1 MRDLLRPLIEA
12 LFRVLFTYDC
22 LGEEHV
28 PGEGP
33 AVVAANHP
41 SYLDPVLL
49 SLQLARPIR
58 FMAWDAL
65 FRVPLLG
72 QLIRAFGAFPVDV
85 RRGKGRSAYDAAR
98 AMVEAGEVVGIFP
111 EGRRSQTGWMEES
124 LYLGAVRL
132 ARDTGAPL
140 VPATISG
147 AFRAWPHYQSLPRP
161 ARIRVRY
168 HEPIDPGAYQAL
180 PEDEALQAMLA
191 ELRRRVER
199 SLLPAVKR
207 DLRVNVL
214 FRSPAPWPRLYE
226 SAPPLALALL
236 VFWRTR
242 EMAAMWPGY
251 AYVAYLLADHFVI
264 PQGRLIKW
272 LRNAS
277 PVLFLLAWS
286 PWILNTLGL
295 PETPAP
301 RALLALTAGAMF
313 PYLYSRARTAL
324 DFVRGMVLALLLELG
339 ALALVPTPLG
349 PHVALPLY
357 AAAFAWQRRSV
368 FWPWAVATL
377 LAWVGF
383 VLLELGAGLEVL
395 PHATTGLL
403 AWLLGSLLPGG
414 PPAAAASDAAEAPA
428 HLLSLD
434 LDRPEEEPEEPDQR
448 LSGSSRRRWR

>member
-28 PGEGP
+28 PREGP

-49 SLQLARPIR
+49 SLQLSRPIR

-65 FRVPLLG
+65 FKLPLVG
-72 QLIRAFGAFPVDV
+72 RLIRAFGAFPVDV
-85 RRGKGRSAYDAAR
+85 RRGHGRSAYEAAR

-124 LYLGAVRL
+124 LRLGAVRL
-132 ARDTGAPL
+132 SRDTGAPL

-168 HEPIDPGAYQAL
+168 HEPIDPAEYREL
-180 PEDEALQAMLA
+180 PEEEALQAMLQ

-214 FRSPAPWPRLYE
+214 FSSPSPWPRLYE
-226 SAPPLALALL
+226 SAPPLALASL
-236 VFWRTR
+236 VFWKTR
-242 EMAAMWPGY
+242 QMPAMWPAY
-251 AYVAYLLADHFVI
+251 AYIAYLLADHFVL
-264 PQGRLIKW
+264 PQSRAVKW

-277 PVLFLLAWS
+277 PVLFLLAWA
-286 PWILNTLGL
+286 PAVLGTLGL
-295 PETPAP
+295 PPTPAP

-313 PYLYSRARTAL
+313 PYLYARGRTAL
-324 DFVRGMVLALLLELG
+324 DFIRGLVVALLLELG
-339 ALALVPTPLG
+339 ALYLAPTPLG

-357 AAAFAWQRRSV
+357 CAAFAWQRRTV
-368 FWPWAVATL
+368 FWPWAVMTL

-383 VLLELGAGLEVL
+383 VLLELGAGLGVL

-403 AWLLGSLLPGG
+403 AWLVNSLLPGG
-414 PPAAAASDAAEAPA
+414 APAVSAAEAEEAPSDR
-428 HLLSLD
+428 LSLG
-434 LDRPEEEPEEPDQR
+434 LDREEEEEPEEPR
-448 LSGSSRRRWR
+448 P

>member
-28 PGEGP
+28 PREGP

-49 SLQLARPIR
+49 SLQLSRPIR

-65 FRVPLLG
+65 FKLPLVG
-72 QLIRAFGAFPVDV
+72 RLIRAFGAFPVDV
-85 RRGKGRSAYDAAR
+85 RRGHGRSAYEAAR

-124 LYLGAVRL
+124 LRLGAVRL
-132 ARDTGAPL
+132 SRDTGAPL

-168 HEPIDPGAYQAL
+168 HEPIDPAEYREL
-180 PEDEALQAMLA
+180 PEEEALQAMLQ

-214 FRSPAPWPRLYE
+214 FSSPSPWPRLYE
-226 SAPPLALALL
+226 SAPPLALASL
-236 VFWRTR
+236 VFWKTR
-242 EMAAMWPGY
+242 QMPAMWPAY
-251 AYVAYLLADHFVI
+251 AYIAYLLADHFVL
-264 PQGRLIKW
+264 PQSRAVKW

-277 PVLFLLAWS
+277 PVLFLLAWA
-286 PWILNTLGL
+286 PAVLGTLGL
-295 PETPAP
+295 PPTPAP

-313 PYLYSRARTAL
+313 PYLYARGRTAL
-324 DFVRGMVLALLLELG
+324 DFIRGLVVALLLELG
-339 ALALVPTPLG
+339 ALYLAPTPLG

-357 AAAFAWQRRSV
+357 CAAFAWQRRTV
-368 FWPWAVATL
+368 FWPWAVMTL

-383 VLLELGAGLEVL
+383 VLLELGAGLGVL

-403 AWLLGSLLPGG
+403 AWLVNSLLPGG
-414 PPAAAASDAAEAPA
+414 APAVSAAESEEAPSD
-428 HLLSLD
+428 LLSLG
-434 LDRPEEEPEEPDQR
+434 LDRAEEEEPEEPR
-448 LSGSSRRRWR
+448 P

>member
-1 MRDLLRPLIEA
+1 MRDVLRPLIEA

-28 PGEGP
+28 PREGP

-49 SLQLARPIR
+49 SLQVARPIR

-65 FRVPLLG
+65 FKVPLLG
-72 QLIRAFGAFPVDV
+72 ALIRAFGAFPVDV
-85 RRGKGRSAYDAAR
+85 RRGRGGAAYDAAR
-98 AMVEAGEVVGIFP
+98 ALVEGGEVVGFFP

-124 LYLGAVRL
+124 LRMGAVRL
-132 ARDTGAPL
+132 SRETGAPL

-168 HEPIDPGAYQAL
+168 HEPIDPADYREL
-180 PEDEALQAMLA
+180 SEDEAHAAMLA
-191 ELRRRVER
+191 ELRKRVES

-214 FRSPAPWPRLYE
+214 FRSPSPWPRLYE
-226 SAPPLALALL
+226 SAPALGLALV
-236 VFWRTR
+236 VFWKTR
-242 EMAAMWPGY
+242 EMAGMWPAY
-251 AYVAYLLADHFVI
+251 AYVGYLLADHFAI
-264 PQGRLIKW
+264 PQGRLVKW
-272 LRNAS
+272 IRNAS
-277 PVLFLLAWS
+277 PVLFLLAWA
-286 PWILNTLGL
+286 PRVLATLEL
-295 PETPAP
+295 PAVVAP

-324 DFVRGMVLALLLELG
+324 DFVRGLVVAILLELG
-339 ALALVPTPLG
+339 ALHLAPTALG
-349 PHVALPLY
+349 PHVALPVY
-357 AAAFAWQRRSV
+357 CAAFAWQRRTV
-368 FWPWAVATL
+368 FWPWAVMAL

-383 VLLELGAGLEVL
+383 VLLELRAGFEVL

-403 AWLLGSLLPGG
+403 AWLVSGLLPGG
-414 PPAAAASDAAEAPA
+414 AAAPDDADEEEAPSGVLGLGLARDDAPEDTLTAGEARDVDPPA
-428 HLLSLD
+428 
-434 LDRPEEEPEEPDQR
+434 
-448 LSGSSRRRWR
+448 G